1 MKVKRVVINK
11 LYNMYNYDIFLN
23 DDLNILYGENGCGKT
38 TILNVL
44 SSIIS
49 GKLYELFKYE
59 FKNIILT
66 YHNEKK
72 NFTGKIEIF
81 YEKNDIFKCYIDD
94 EIILMD
100 ISDLKYSFGD
110 KSEREIQEYMFEKY
124 PRLKQVY
131 YEFNCLYLPINRV
144 NNNTLI
150 NDLDNLYNIRR
161 NRIYHDSK
169 YFLYKKDFNLL
180 KVSEMIMNFYIEANQ
195 KMERVNKEF
204 RNSLL
209 KSLLSLDKPDLSN
222 IFSILKEK
230 NYLKV
235 RKDKYLK
242 ILKENELLNASS
254 EEKYNNLFEDLDRM
268 INRNHNESSLSLDF
282 LFTIAEV
289 SKMDSI
295 IKMADSLEK
304 NQQIIFLP
312 IENFCQTVNLFLEN
326 NNNEK
331 QISIING
338 KIIVKN
344 VRSNKNIDLEYLS
357 SGEKQIITF
366 FAYLIFGIQRKQ
378 PAIIIVDEPELSLHL
393 HWQRSFIDRVLSVN
407 NGGQYIF
414 ATHSPEFV
422 GKYRNN
428 MIKLEVL

>member
-1 MKVKRVVINK
+1 M
-11 LYNMYNYDIFLN
+11 
-23 DDLNILYGENGCGKT
+23 
-38 TILNVL
+38 
-44 SSIIS
+44 
-49 GKLYELFKYE
+49 
-59 FKNIILT
+59 
-66 YHNEKK
+66 
-72 NFTGKIEIF
+72 
-81 YEKNDIFKCYIDD
+81 
-94 EIILMD
+94 
-100 ISDLKYSFGD
+100 
-110 KSEREIQEYMFEKY
+110 
-124 PRLKQVY
+124 
-131 YEFNCLYLPINRV
+131 
-144 NNNTLI
+144 
-150 NDLDNLYNIRR
+150 
-161 NRIYHDSK
+161 
-169 YFLYKKDFNLL
+169 
-180 KVSEMIMNFYIEANQ
+180 
-195 KMERVNKEF
+195 
-204 RNSLL
+204 

-242 ILKENELLNASS
+242 ILKENELLDASS

>member
-242 ILKENELLNASS
+242 ILKENELLDASS